1 MAAIHL
7 TSSHCT
13 ALWQNTIVVA
23 HFVVA
28 GLHACALRSVL
39 SMSALTKAQL
49 ALS

>member
-7 TSSHCT
+7 TSSHCA
-13 ALWQNTIVVA
+13 ALWQNTVA
-23 HFVVA
+23 VAQLVIA